1 METHRYAELCIN
13 LTVKEKQQMPRS
25 IAFLFS
31 VLLCS
36 AASVSFA
43 EQPNVILVMTD
54 DQGYGDLGCH
64 GNPILKTP
72 NLDRLHDEAI
82 RFTDFHVSPFCTP
95 TRAALL
101 TGRYPGRTGAYRTS
115 AGLTS
120 LRPDETTLAETF
132 ALGGYATG
140 IFGKWHLGDSHPS
153 RPIDQGFQK
162 AVWHRCGGVT
172 QISDY
177 WTNDYFDDTY
187 LDGAEWKSYKGYCTD
202 VWFREAMRFIG
213 ACQSD
218 GQPFFVYLPTNA
230 PHGPFLVADKYKAPY
245 KNCGENAAFMGMIA
259 NFDENM
265 GYLLDFLDDKGLA
278 ENTILIYMTD
288 NGSAAGY
295 RLSQEGATR
304 HRVDAFPVKG
314 SYSAGMRGKKSSPYD
329 GGHRVPFFLRWPK
342 GELGEPRDI
351 DVLAAHLD
359 VAPTLFELCGAE
371 RSKDALPLD
380 GRSLVPLLRGAPQ
393 VNCTERTLVTQIH
406 GGASYTHP
414 DDPLVGSAVM
424 TERWRLVHGVE
435 LFDIV
440 NDPGQRRNVAEAHP
454 DVVRQLLDFHRS
466 WYTGVKPTMKPTR
479 IVLGSDAENPMDLTS
494 QEWYLGKSG
503 NPPWSH
509 AHAVRRLISNAPWR
523 VRVDRAGVYRFT
535 LSRWPRCANQADR
548 TRKYAIDS
556 TAARIRIAGIELSM
570 TIDKPGAVNEISFEI
585 AVPAGDTELQTWLTT
600 LDGKTHGAYFVT
612 VERLA
617 DVAEVDGIR

>member
-1 METHRYAELCIN
+1 M
-13 LTVKEKQQMPRS
+13 MPTRCKA
-25 IAFLFS
+25 IARVFV

-36 AASVSFA
+36 VATHGLA
-43 EQPNVILVMTD
+43 QRPNVILIMTD
-54 DQGYGDLGCH
+54 DQGYSDLSCH

-132 ALGGYATG
+132 ASAGYATG
-140 IFGKWHLGDSHPS
+140 IFGKWHLGDNHPS

-187 LDGAEWKSYKGYCTD
+187 LDGGEWKSYKGYCTD
-202 VWFREAMRFIG
+202 VWFREAMGFISECRSEG
-213 ACQSD
+213 K
-218 GQPFFVYLPTNA
+218 PFIVYLPTNA

-245 KNCGENAAFMGMIA
+245 QNCGENAAFFGMIA

-265 GYLLDFLDDKGLA
+265 GRLLDFLDDKGLA

-295 RLSQEGATR
+295 RLSKEGATR
-304 HRVDAFPVKG
+304 HRVDAFPVAG
-314 SYSAGMRGKKSSPYD
+314 SYSAGMRGKKSSPYE
-329 GGHRVPFFLRWPK
+329 GGQRVPFFLRWPR
-342 GELGEPRDI
+342 GELGQPRDI
-351 DVLAAHLD
+351 DILAAHLD
-359 VAPTLFELCGAE
+359 VAPTLFELCGVK

-380 GRSLVPLLRGAPQ
+380 GRSLVPLLRGNAQGDWP
-393 VNCTERTLVTQIH
+393 ERTLVTQIH

-435 LFDIV
+435 LFDIIE
-440 NDPGQRRNVAEAHP
+440 DPGQRRDLAKEHP
-454 DVVRQLLDFHRS
+454 EVMQRLLDFHRS
-466 WYTGVKPTMKPTR
+466 WYAGVKQTMKPTR

-509 AHAVRRLISNAPWR
+509 GHAVRRMIANAHWR
-523 VRVDRAGVYRFT
+523 VRVKREGLYRFT
-535 LSRWPRCANQADR
+535 LSRWPRYANQADPTGR
-548 TRKYAIDS
+548 YAIDS
-556 TAARIRIAGIELSM
+556 TAARIRIAGIERSM
-570 TIDKPGAVNEISFEI
+570 TINDPGGVNEVSFEI
-585 AVPAGDTELQTWLTT
+585 AVPADETKLQTWLTT
-600 LDGKTHGAYFVT
+600 PDGKTHGAYFVT

-617 DVAEVDGIR
+617 DVPELDSVGEGR

>member
-1 METHRYAELCIN
+1 MAPFKRITWAL
-13 LTVKEKQQMPRS
+13 S
-25 IAFLFS
+25 A
-31 VLLCS
+31 LLGL
-36 AASVSFA
+36 AASNSFA
-43 EQPNVILVMTD
+43 NRPNVILVMTD

-101 TGRYPGRTGAYRTS
+101 TGRYSARTGAYRTS

-120 LRPDETTLAETF
+120 LRPDETTMAETF
-132 ALGGYATG
+132 VSHGYATG
-140 IFGKWHLGDSHPS
+140 IFGKWHLGDSHPC
-153 RPIDQGFQK
+153 RPVDQGFQK

-187 LDGAEWKSYKGYCTD
+187 LDGDQWKSYKGYCTD
-202 VWFREAMRFIG
+202 VWFREAMRFIDE
-213 ACQSD
+213 CRSD
-218 GQPFFVYLPTNA
+218 SRPFFVYLPTNA
-230 PHGPFLVADKYKAPY
+230 PHGPFLVADTYKTPY
-245 KNCGENAAFMGMIA
+245 QNCGENAAFMGMIA
-259 NFDENM
+259 NLDENM
-265 GYLLDFLDDKGLA
+265 GHLTDFLDNSGLA

-295 RLSQEGATR
+295 RLSNEGAVR

-314 SYSAGMRGKKSSPYD
+314 SYSAGMRGKKSSPYE

-342 GELGEPRDI
+342 GRLGEPRDI

-359 VAPTLFELCGAE
+359 VAPTLFELCGVK
-371 RSKDALPLD
+371 RSPHALPLD
-380 GRSLVPLLRGAPQ
+380 GRSLVPLLRGDPQ
-393 VNCTERTLVTQIH
+393 VDWPQRTLISQIH
-406 GGASYTHP
+406 EGAGYTKP
-414 DDPLVGSAVM
+414 EDPLLGSAVM

-440 NDPGQRRNVAEAHP
+440 DDPGQRRNIAKAHP
-454 DVVRQLLDFHRS
+454 DIVQRLLDFHGS
-466 WYTGVKPTMKPTR
+466 WYAQVKPSMKPTR
-479 IVLGSDAENPMDLTS
+479 IVLGSDAENPMHLTS
-494 QEWYLGKSG
+494 QEWYMGKSG

-509 AHAVRRLISNAPWR
+509 GHAVRRMISNGVWR
-523 VRVDRAGVYRFT
+523 ARVDREGIYRFT
-535 LSRWPRCANQADR
+535 LSRWPRYANQADR
-548 TRKYAIDS
+548 TRKYSIDS
-556 TAARIRIAGIELSM
+556 TSARIRIAGKERSVA
-570 TIDKPGAVNEISFEI
+570 IDDPGGVNEISFEV
-585 AVPAGDTELQTWLTT
+585 ALAAGETELQTWLTT
-600 LDGKTHGAYFVT
+600 PEGKTHGAYFVT

-617 DVAEVDGIR
+617 DIVPEHR

>member
-1 METHRYAELCIN
+1 MTPFKLITWSLSALLG
-13 LTVKEKQQMPRS
+13 LT
-25 IAFLFS
+25 
-31 VLLCS
+31 
-36 AASVSFA
+36 ASNSFA
-43 EQPNVILVMTD
+43 HRPNVILIMTD

-72 NLDRLHDEAI
+72 HLDRLHDEAI

-101 TGRYPGRTGAYRTS
+101 TGRYPARTGAYRTS

-120 LRPDETTLAETF
+120 VRPDETTLAETF
-132 ALGGYATG
+132 ACAGYATG
-140 IFGKWHLGDSHPS
+140 IFGKWHLGDSHPC
-153 RPIDQGFQK
+153 RPVDQGFQK

-187 LDGAEWKSYKGYCTD
+187 LDGDQWKPYKGYCTD
-202 VWFREAMRFIG
+202 VWFREAMRFIDECRSG
-213 ACQSD
+213 SR
-218 GQPFFVYLPTNA
+218 PFFVYLPTNA

-245 KNCGENAAFMGMIA
+245 KNSGENAAFMGMIA

-265 GYLLDFLDDKGLA
+265 GHLLDFLDDKGLA

-295 RLSQEGATR
+295 RLSNEGATG

-314 SYSAGMRGKKSSPYD
+314 SYSAGMRGKKSSPYE

-342 GELGEPRDI
+342 GRLGEPRDI
-351 DVLAAHLD
+351 DVLCAHLD
-359 VAPTLFELCGAE
+359 MTPTLFELCGVK
-371 RSKDALPLD
+371 RSTNALPLD
-380 GRSLVPLLRGAPQ
+380 GRSLVPLLRGDPQ
-393 VNCTERTLVTQIH
+393 LDWPQRTLVSQIH
-406 GGASYTHP
+406 GGAGFTKP
-414 DDPLVGSAVM
+414 DDPLLGSAVM

-440 NDPGQRRNVAEAHP
+440 GDPGQRRNIAEAHP
-454 DVVRQLLDFHRS
+454 DVVRRLLDFHRS
-466 WYTGVKPTMKPTR
+466 WYAQVKPSMKPTR

-494 QEWYLGKSG
+494 QEWYMGKSG

-509 AHAVRRLISNAPWR
+509 GHAVRRMISNGAWR
-523 VRVDRAGVYRFT
+523 VRIDRKGVYRFI
-535 LSRWPRCANQADR
+535 LSRWPRYANQVDR
-548 TRKYAIDS
+548 TRTYSIDS
-556 TAARIRIAGIELSM
+556 SAARIRIAGKERSIA
-570 TIDKPGAVNEISFEI
+570 IDDPGGINEISFEI
-585 AVPAGDTELQTWLTT
+585 ALPAGKTELKTWLTT
-600 LDGKTHGAYFVT
+600 PEGKTHGAYFVT
-612 VERLA
+612 VER
-617 DVAEVDGIR
+617 